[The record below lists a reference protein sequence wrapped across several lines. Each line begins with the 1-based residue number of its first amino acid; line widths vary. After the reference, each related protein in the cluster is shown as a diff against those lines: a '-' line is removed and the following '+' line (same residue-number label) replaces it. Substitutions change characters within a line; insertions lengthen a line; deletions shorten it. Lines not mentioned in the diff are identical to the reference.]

1 MMKKLIC
8 AVCLMG
14 GLLACTQKAA
24 DGYTITGTAEGT
36 QEGDTVYLCEMQGYF
51 SMLPLDSAYVKG
63 GKFEFRGTTEGANP
77 RFLMPMHGGKPLG
90 MSMFILENADIKATL
105 TLEGKDDKYEGGPNQ
120 KLYEEFVEGENKL
133 AEQMEKPWEVM
144 NDSVSDDA
152 AKEVARQTL
161 DSLQTVQKEYHKQ
174 FITDHVPSA
183 LSDMLFAFNMQEFS
197 EDEQAEIL
205 KLFGEKQPDY
215 PYYKQ
220 IMEERKAEEA
230 TATGATYTD
239 IALNDPEGK
248 PMKVSDFVSKNKYT
262 LIDFWASWC
271 GPCRAEMPTVVRAYS
286 EYHDKGLEVV
296 GVSLDND
303 KDAWVKA
310 IADLNM
316 PWPQMS
322 DLKGWECAG
331 AQAYNVRAIPANVL
345 VDQEGKIVAK
355 DLRGEDLL
363 NKMAELLK

>member
-1 MMKKLIC
+1 MMKKLIG
-8 AVCLMG
+8 AVCLLG

-36 QEGDTVYLCEMQGYF
+36 QDGDTVYLCEMKGLY

-63 GKFEFRGTTEGANP
+63 GKFVFNGSTEGAML

-90 MSMFILENADIKATL
+90 MSMFVLENADIKATL
-105 TLEGKDDKYEGGPNQ
+105 TLEGKDDKFVGGPNQ
-120 KLYEEFVEGENKL
+120 QLYEEFVEGENRL
-133 AEQMEKPWEVM
+133 AEQMEKPWETM
-144 NDSVSDDA
+144 NDPAADDA
-152 AKEVARQTL
+152 AKEAARLTL
-161 DSLQTVQKEYHKQ
+161 DSLQTAQKEFHKR
-174 FITDHVPSA
+174 FIVDHVPSA
-183 LSDMLFAFNMQEFS
+183 FSDLLFALNLQEFS
-197 EDEQAEIL
+197 EEEQAEIL
-205 KLFGEKQPDY
+205 KLFGELQPDY
-215 PYYKQ
+215 PYYKT
-220 IMEERKAEEA
+220 IMAERKATEA
-230 TATGATYTD
+230 TAPGAKYTD

-271 GPCRAEMPTVVRAYS
+271 GPCRAEMPTVVRAYT

-303 KDAWVKA
+303 RDAWVKA
-310 IADLNM
+310 IADLGM
-316 PWPQMS
+316 AWPQMS

-331 AQAYNVRAIPANVL
+331 AQAYNVRAIPASVL
-345 VDQEGKIVAK
+345 VDQEGRIVAK
-355 DLRGEDLL
+355 DLRGEALL